1 MAPDSKSLS
10 DVIIVDDTTGSLQLL
25 EEILTE
31 GGYQVRAYS
40 RGDQALAAAA
50 DRPPDLIMLDIT
62 MPELNGYQICE
73 RLKANT
79 RLSAIP
85 VIFIS
90 ALSDPLD
97 KVKAFGC
104 GGVDYVTK
112 PFHGSEVLARVATH
126 RKLRRLQ
133 LELEE
138 HNLRLEQLVRQR
150 TRELAQAKGR
160 LAILDKAKSDFLM
173 LISHEL
179 RTPLTGLFGVTD
191 LVFMEGE
198 SVPAVAQFRASYE
211 ESRQRLLKML
221 EDALVLSQ
229 IEVEG
234 KDYAPQPISL
244 NFVLTDALARATEFA
259 KTRGVLLGNPPAF
272 ASMVLG
278 QEELLTRALRS
289 LIETAVIFCPSGATV
304 GISVDVM
311 SAETHLE
318 IATTGRQIPPQALAR
333 FFDVFSVGE
342 PVAPGGGDLGL
353 GPPMAERILALFGG
367 TVTAENVDPP
377 GVRLRVKLKSADAPS
392 GRDWSRAPF

>member
-1 MAPDSKSLS
+1 
-10 DVIIVDDTTGSLQLL
+10 
-25 EEILTE
+25 
-31 GGYQVRAYS
+31 
-40 RGDQALAAAA
+40 
-50 DRPPDLIMLDIT
+50 MLDIT
-62 MPELNGYQICE
+62 MPEMNGYQICE
-73 RLKANT
+73 RLKANAQ
-79 RLSAIP
+79 LASVP

-104 GGVDYVTK
+104 GGVDFVTK

-126 RKLRRLQ
+126 LKLRRLQ
-133 LELEE
+133 LELEQ
-138 HNLRLEQLVRQR
+138 HNMRLENVVRQR
-150 TRELAQAKGR
+150 TRELADAKGR

-198 SVPAVAQFRASYE
+198 TVPAVARFRAPYE

-221 EDALVLSQ
+221 EDALLLSQ

-234 KDYAPQPISL
+234 KDYAPQPVSL
-244 NFVLTDALARATEFA
+244 NFVLADAMARATEFA
-259 KTRGVLLGNPPAF
+259 KTRSVELGGQPSF

-278 QEELLTRALRS
+278 KEELLARALRS
-289 LIETAVIFCPSGATV
+289 LIETAVVFCPAGGTLEFSGGGTATEV
-304 GISVDVM
+304 Q
-311 SAETHLE
+311 LE
-318 IATTGRQIPPQALAR
+318 IAATGRQIPPKALAR

-367 TVTAENVDPP
+367 TVTAENVEPP
-377 GVRLRVKLKSADAPS
+377 GMRLRVTLQSAHTPS
-392 GRDWSRAPF
+392 GQDW